1 MSLYLIIA
9 GLQIWSSFRSFLGGI
24 SYLRYFKKYLANGS
38 ESNYLYTELLG
49 KKASIIVP
57 CRGMDKGLEENLLSL
72 FNQDFPNYEIIFV
85 VDCLSDDA
93 VSIIEKLRK
102 RHEIRH
108 SKLVVAGEAAGESQ
122 KIWNLRKAIEHVD
135 ARSEFLVF
143 ADSDARMRSD
153 WLKSL
158 ILPLLDPRVGA
169 TTGYRWFV
177 SEGFDLSSEICSVW
191 NASIASALGPNQNS
205 NFCWGGSMALSR
217 EVFEACEILRH
228 WRGALSDDFVVTNV
242 LKRYGKQI
250 VFIPAAL
257 TVSLIEMSPLEV
269 VEFTTRQMKITR
281 VYALKLWMSCLL
293 GSTLFTS
300 FVMLSLLNILYFRTL
315 TLLTALCLSIVLFCS
330 VAKSVLRLKA
340 VSLILKDESFRVYWQ
355 FITHSTLWIAS
366 TLLYLYNSVVAIFSR
381 RITWRGIRYRLIS
394 QHKIEIITGD

>member
-1 MSLYLIIA
+1 
-9 GLQIWSSFRSFLGGI
+9 
-24 SYLRYFKKYLANGS
+24 
-38 ESNYLYTELLG
+38 
-49 KKASIIVP
+49 
-57 CRGMDKGLEENLLSL
+57 
-72 FNQDFPNYEIIFV
+72 
-85 VDCLSDDA
+85 
-93 VSIIEKLRK
+93 
-102 RHEIRH
+102 
-108 SKLVVAGEAAGESQ
+108 
-122 KIWNLRKAIEHVD
+122 
-135 ARSEFLVF
+135 
-143 ADSDARMRSD
+143 
-153 WLKSL
+153 
-158 ILPLLDPRVGA
+158 LDPRVGA

-250 VFIPAAL
+250 VFVPAAL

-281 VYALKLWMSCLL
+281 VYAPKLWMSCLL